1 MGTMNSAFQLT
12 DVSFSYSGHPVLE
25 HVTIDIRES
34 AFTVLFGRNGSG
46 KSTLLRLMAR
56 LITGYYGSI
65 RFHEKELNGCDH
77 REFSKSVGYLGQHHR
92 PVFPFSVEEV
102 ILTGRAGHVNFLPSV
117 KDHEAVDAIMSELE
131 LQPLRTSLYT
141 KLSGGEQQMVLLA
154 RALVN
159 KPSILLLDE
168 PTNHLD
174 FTHQMQMMKFLRSLV
189 EQRKMTVISA
199 IHDPNTAFQFSDDIL
214 FVYDH
219 HIMRDDTVE
228 PWNSPLLKRIIPSF
242 AKVTEKNIT
251 LIIPK

>member
-1 MGTMNSAFQLT
+1 MNSAFQFT
-12 DVSFSYSGHPVLE
+12 DASFSYSGHSVLE

-56 LITGYYGSI
+56 LLTGYSGSI
-65 RFHEKELNGCDH
+65 RFREKELSGWDH

-189 EQRKMTVISA
+189 EQRSMTVISA
-199 IHDPNTAFQFSDDIL
+199 LHDPNSAFLYSDEVL
-214 FVYDH
+214 FVHDRT
-219 HIMRDDTVE
+219 IRRDE
-228 PWNSPLLKRIIPSF
+228 LHKPWESPLLKQIIPSF
-242 AKVTEKNIT
+242 TTVTAKEVTVIV
-251 LIIPK
+251 PR